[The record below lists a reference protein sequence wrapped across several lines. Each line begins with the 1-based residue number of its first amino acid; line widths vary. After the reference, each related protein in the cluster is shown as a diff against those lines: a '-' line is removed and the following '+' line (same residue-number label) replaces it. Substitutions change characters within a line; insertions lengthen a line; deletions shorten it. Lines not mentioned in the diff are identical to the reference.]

1 MTFTEY
7 NFEKHGN
14 TMTTE
19 DDVLGV
25 FTNDDRHKQS
35 MVDIALENSPTEC
48 INTDTP
54 STMFMLGLIGG
65 YIK

>member
-1 MTFTEY
+1 
-7 NFEKHGN
+7 
-14 TMTTE
+14 MTTE

>member
-7 NFEKHGN
+7 NYEKHGN
-14 TMTTE
+14 SMTTE

-25 FTNDDRHKQS
+25 YTNDDRHNKS
-35 MVDIALENSPTEC
+35 MLDIALDNSPTV
-48 INTDTP
+48 NTTDDTP

-65 YIK
+65 LY